1 MNSKEIINKF
11 KSNKVLL
18 LPAAELFP
26 LLDTAEV
33 LAEKDTIVNGKVRIL
48 KLEGKI
54 LFQETTA
61 KDELALRKFARL
73 KDAEKLVEERLE
85 IYENMWNGCGC
96 KVKYYE

>member
-1 MNSKEIINKF
+1 MDTKKIVNSF
-11 KSNKVLL
+11 KNNKVLL
-18 LPAAELFP
+18 LPAAELSP
-26 LLDTAEV
+26 LLDSAEV
-33 LAEKDTIVNGKVRIL
+33 IAEKDTIVNGKVRIL

-73 KDAEKLVEERLE
+73 KDAQKLVEERLE
-85 IYENMWNGCGC
+85 VYENMWNGCGC